1 MQEDAQGMAGGD
13 QLVALV
19 SAGDGGYRA
28 HQHQPADE
36 AGTWSMLGRRAS
48 YTGGGG
54 SIARA
59 PMHTIQRMRKDLGMS
74 LAQIAQG
81 QGVSE
86 SLVRRVLMV
95 EDVEAI
101 AFKNGWDQVDCEKRD
116 RRAPLPLHPLFQR
129 QGRIA
134 SVDLGLG
141 EPFSLGGQAQKIM
154 DTNLD
159 TDVHVS

>member
-1 MQEDAQGMAGGD
+1 
-13 QLVALV
+13 
-19 SAGDGGYRA
+19 
-28 HQHQPADE
+28 
-36 AGTWSMLGRRAS
+36 MLGRRAS

-95 EDVEAI
+95 EDVETI
-101 AFKNGWDQVDCEKRD
+101 AFKNGWDQVDCENEIV
-116 RRAPLPLHPLFQR
+116 ALPCPCTPCSSAKA
-129 QGRIA
+129 A
-134 SVDLGLG
+134 SHRWIW
-141 EPFSLGGQAQKIM
+141 A
-154 DTNLD
+154 
-159 TDVHVS
+159 